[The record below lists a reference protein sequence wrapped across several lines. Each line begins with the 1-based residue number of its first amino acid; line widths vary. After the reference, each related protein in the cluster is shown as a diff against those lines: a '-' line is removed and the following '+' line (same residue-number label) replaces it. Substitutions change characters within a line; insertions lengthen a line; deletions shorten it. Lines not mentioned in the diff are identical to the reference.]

1 MKIDISKILTP
12 DINFIFE
19 KVDKIMIV
27 GGAVRDLIAFGAV
40 NEDIDFATPLHPN
53 EIKNIFLQYK
63 SWTVITAG
71 EKFGSIVVLN
81 KKSNKT
87 YDITTLRSDINTD
100 GRHAE
105 VIFDATFESDSKRR
119 DFTINSLYL
128 DRDGSVY
135 DFNNGL
141 QDLHDKKVR
150 FIGNAETRIN
160 EDYLRIMRFFRFSAK
175 FGGYLDNEGFIACK
189 KLANNIVKISKERFT
204 SELVGIAKGI
214 FGNEMLARMQEIGL
228 FFWLHNTSILHDR
241 LLVEDKKITK
251 QQIITMLFND
261 EKTLTQ
267 LDLTKNEVQFIKFC
281 WQNDILNWSQI
292 TKQNKL
298 LALNCDKLM
307 LQNALQINEH
317 LSQKDKDFL
326 LNIPPLPINGNDLLA
341 INIEPKQIGLNL
353 KKACE
358 MWVDGD
364 FKYHKEM
371 ILFLISSK

>member
-1 MKIDISKILTP
+1 MKIDISKILTS

-27 GGAVRDLIAFGAV
+27 GGAVRDLIAFGTV
-40 NEDIDFATPLHPN
+40 SKDIDFATPLHPN
-53 EIKNIFLQYK
+53 EIKNIFLQHK
-63 SWTVITAG
+63 DWVVITTG
-71 EKFGSIVVLN
+71 EKFGSIIVLS
-81 KKSNKT
+81 KKSNKI

-119 DFTINSLYL
+119 DFTINALYL
-128 DRDGSVY
+128 DRDGTVY

-141 QDLHDKKVR
+141 QDLYNKKVR
-150 FIGNAETRIN
+150 FIGNAEARIN

-175 FGGYLDNEGFIACK
+175 FGGDLDNEGFVACK
-189 KLANNIVKISKERFT
+189 KLTNNIIKISKERFT
-204 SELVGIAKGI
+204 SELVGIAKDI
-214 FGNEMLARMQEIGL
+214 FGHEMLIKMQEIGL
-228 FFWLHNTSILHDR
+228 FFGLHEAPILHNR
-241 LLVEDKKITK
+241 LLAKDREITK
-251 QQIITMLFND
+251 QQIITMLFSD
-261 EKTLTQ
+261 EKILTQ
-267 LDLTKNEVQFIKFC
+267 LDLTKNEIKFIKFC

-298 LALNCDKLM
+298 LALNCDKIM
-307 LQNALQINEH
+307 LQYSLQINEH
-317 LSQKDKDFL
+317 LPQKDKDFL
-326 LNIPPLPINGNDLLA
+326 LNIPSLPINGNDLLA
-341 INIEPKQIGLNL
+341 INIEPKQIGLSL

-358 MWVDGD
+358 IWVDGD